1 MYWCYE
7 GSEVTIGLGT
17 QNIGEE
23 SELKREKKLGQ
34 PWKLAGEYLAFVMV
48 YFTHVSYWATNF
60 KDMLQVIV
68 VCSNLQRVRVGSNDC
83 GGFEYHHHN
92 LLWHITYIDQPA
104 LSLTVFSDEGD
115 TDYFDKWWLLCK
127 SQLTTAEKGV
137 YERIKKST

>member
-48 YFTHVSYWATNF
+48 HFTHVSYWATNF

-68 VCSNLQRVRVGSNDC
+68 VCS
-83 GGFEYHHHN
+83 
-92 LLWHITYIDQPA
+92 
-104 LSLTVFSDEGD
+104 
-115 TDYFDKWWLLCK
+115 
-127 SQLTTAEKGV
+127 KGL
-137 YERIKKST
+137 E